1 MQCPDPAV
9 KETNHQQRSAFGPQ
23 QHVRKIQ
30 SKQPGGGGAL
40 LFKNLRTIE

>member
-9 KETNHQQRSAFGPQ
+9 KEINYQQRSAFGPQ

-30 SKQPGGGGAL
+30 SKQP
-40 LFKNLRTIE
+40 NLRRSGIVKKS